1 MKFNRLVTAVL
12 IVFALAGLA
21 YLDSPS
27 PIDQIER
34 ITQAYE
40 QGQISLETLG
50 ELRRFFLDQQLR

>member
-1 MKFNRLVTAVL
+1 MKFNRLVAAVL

-50 ELRRFFLDQQLR
+50 EL